1 MSQSKKNTYCHRLWD
16 EIFIN
21 EWGNIYSCCHQRPGK
36 FGNIKNIKLIDIV
49 NCDKIKNY
57 REKSLKGKLHCF
69 KHCNLLHKREIL
81 NLKSSSIIDYSELK
95 RIKISFGQG
104 CNINCI
110 MCWQNSKSKR
120 NLDYKKIAENVDITP
135 FESIEIQ
142 GGEPLF
148 IPSAKK
154 FFDYIASKGKK
165 VSLLTNGTLINKKWA
180 EKIALHSDFINIS
193 LNAATKQTHEF
204 INRGSRWESVL
215 NNIQKLHNAREVLK
229 TNLLIYGHM
238 TIVRQNLM
246 EISMFIERFRDFG
259 FDTIEFG
266 VDFRVPFYLKLHPKK
281 KRIIH
286 LNVKEALEKCKDKYL
301 VDTLRLQKLG
311 IA

>member
-1 MSQSKKNTYCHRLWD
+1 MSQSKKSTYCHRLWD

-21 EWGNIYSCCHQRPGK
+21 EWGNIYSCCHQRPCK
-36 FGNIKNIKLIDIV
+36 FGNIKNIKLIDVV

-69 KHCNLLHKREIL
+69 KHCNLLHKRELL

-120 NLDYKKIAENVDITP
+120 NMDYKKIAENVDITP
-135 FESIEIQ
+135 FESIEIL

-154 FFDYIASKGKK
+154 FFDYITSKGKK

-193 LNAATKQTHEF
+193 LNAATKETHEF

-229 TNLLIYGHM
+229 TNLHIYGHM

-266 VDFRVPFYLKLHPKK
+266 FDFRVPFYLKLHPKK
-281 KRIIH
+281 KRIIR
-286 LNVKEALEKCKDKYL
+286 LNVKEALEKCKDNSL

>member
-1 MSQSKKNTYCHRLWD
+1 MKYILTKEENV
-16 EIFIN
+16 
-21 EWGNIYSCCHQRPGK
+21 YSCCHQKPRRM
-36 FGNIKNIKLIDIV
+36 GNICNRKLIDII
-49 NCDKIKNY
+49 NNRRMKEY
-57 REKSLKGKLHCF
+57 RRRSLNGKLHCF
-69 KHCNLLHKREIL
+69 KHCNLLHKRELL
-81 NLKSSSIIDYSELK
+81 NRKSASIIDYSELK
-95 RIKISFGQG
+95 RLKISFGQG

-120 NLDYKKIAENVDITP
+120 NLDYDKIVENIDITP

-154 FFDYIASKGKK
+154 FFDYVTSKGKK

-193 LNAATKQTHEF
+193 LNAATKETHEF
-204 INRGSRWESVL
+204 INRGSSWESVL
-215 NNIQKLHNAREVLK
+215 NNIQKLRNAREVLK
-229 TNLLIYGHM
+229 TNLRIYGHM
-238 TIVRQNLM
+238 TIIRQNLM
-246 EISMFIERFRDFG
+246 EISMFIERFKDFG

-286 LNVKEALEKCKDKYL
+286 LNVKEALEKCKDNSL

>member
-1 MSQSKKNTYCHRLWD
+1 MSQSKKSTYCHRLWD

-21 EWGNIYSCCHQRPGK
+21 EWGNIYSCCHQRPCK
-36 FGNIKNIKLIDIV
+36 FGNIKNIKLIDVV

-69 KHCNLLHKREIL
+69 KHCNLLHKRELL
-81 NLKSSSIIDYSELK
+81 NLKSSSIVDYSELK

-120 NLDYKKIAENVDITP
+120 NMDYKKIAENVDITP
-135 FESIEIQ
+135 FESIEIL

-154 FFDYIASKGKK
+154 FFDYITSKGKK

-193 LNAATKQTHEF
+193 LNAATKETHEF
-204 INRGSRWESVL
+204 INRGSRWELVL

-229 TNLLIYGHM
+229 TNLHIYGHM

-266 VDFRVPFYLKLHPKK
+266 FDFRVPFYLKLHPKK
-281 KRIIH
+281 KRIIR
-286 LNVKEALEKCKDKYL
+286 LNVKEALEKCKDNSL

>member
-1 MSQSKKNTYCHRLWD
+1 MYQSKKGTYCHRLWD

-21 EWGNIYSCCHQRPGK
+21 EWGNIYSCCHQRPCK
-36 FGNIKNIKLIDIV
+36 FGNINNIKLIDVV

-69 KHCNLLHKREIL
+69 KHCNLLNKRELL

-120 NLDYKKIAENVDITP
+120 NRDYKKIAENVDITP

-148 IPSAKK
+148 IPSAKN

-165 VSLLTNGTLINKKWA
+165 VSLITNGTLINKKWA

-193 LNAATKQTHEF
+193 LNAATKETHEF

-229 TNLLIYGHM
+229 TNLRIYGHM

-246 EISMFIERFRDFG
+246 EISMFIERFRGFG

-281 KRIIH
+281 KRIIR
-286 LNVKEALEKCKDKYL
+286 LNLKEALEKCKDNSL

>member
-1 MSQSKKNTYCHRLWD
+1 
-16 EIFIN
+16 
-21 EWGNIYSCCHQRPGK
+21 
-36 FGNIKNIKLIDIV
+36 
-49 NCDKIKNY
+49 
-57 REKSLKGKLHCF
+57 
-69 KHCNLLHKREIL
+69 
-81 NLKSSSIIDYSELK
+81 
-95 RIKISFGQG
+95 
-104 CNINCI
+104 
-110 MCWQNSKSKR
+110 QNSKSKR
-120 NLDYKKIAENVDITP
+120 NMDYKKIAENVDITP
-135 FESIEIQ
+135 FESIEIL

-154 FFDYIASKGKK
+154 FFDYITSKGKK

-229 TNLLIYGHM
+229 TNLHIYGHM

-266 VDFRVPFYLKLHPKK
+266 FDFRVPFYLKLHPKK
-281 KRIIH
+281 KRIIR
-286 LNVKEALEKCKDKYL
+286 LNVKEALEKCKDNSL